1 MTNDEKPEEKTREV
15 PIVEEDFATL
25 LGKFRIKPEVATNI
39 SNNISHIGGQT
50 VFENPELLTKKLASW
65 STEVSPAKRKLIIEQ
80 WFAERGIEVPGE
92 VIEKAGKGP
101 DQLKKEAK
109 GKEEAENIY
118 YVEPDTA
125 IVRLAAG
132 NERATTLTDAKELQ
146 KLIKKDLEEG
156 RKRQEEARKRQEEE
170 GGGKE
175 TAFVLGEKGAWT
187 LNPKARIGFGEF
199 AVFQMYQDSLK
210 KGEPIDPV
218 EELARREEASVRLK
232 EAMGV
237 KGGEDTEMGIL
248 DKLEKLGMLKKT
260 EGGGTLEMLQV
271 LGELGVIKKTG
282 EEGRTSELDLIA
294 KLGDLG
300 FLRKPGEEG
309 RTSEL
314 DLISKLSDLG
324 LLQKPGEAESTTS
337 QTVHALEMQ
346 VKELTD
352 EMRKR
357 ELDSLKGLVGN
368 LSNQVTDLRE
378 HMSKESRLEGRYAL
392 MEKTISTVDNQLTGF
407 RSDARPLLESFASGG
422 GREPSKRSPEEKAKI
437 AKGLKE
443 AVVLEKE
450 ARQLEDEL
458 LFGVKEG

>member
-1 MTNDEKPEEKTREV
+1 MANDEKPEEKTREV